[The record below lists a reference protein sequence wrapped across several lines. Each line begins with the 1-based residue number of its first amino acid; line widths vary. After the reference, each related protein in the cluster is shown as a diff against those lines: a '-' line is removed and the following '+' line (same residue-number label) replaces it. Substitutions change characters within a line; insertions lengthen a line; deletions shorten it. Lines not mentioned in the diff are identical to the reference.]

1 MGLGDSLK
9 KFIPM
14 KKKDSKKKGDKSK
27 KTVNKKTTKT
37 TKKGATGSATRKRAV
52 PAHHL
57 TQAEKRYI
65 DEYNKKREQYK
76 EDGLSEQEYITKRK
90 ANDAELEQRAKE
102 IVAKKRAAQAA
113 KK

>member
-1 MGLGDSLK
+1 M
-9 KFIPM
+9 KFAFVP
-14 KKKDSKKKGDKSK
+14 KNPFSKKDSKKKPAKTTSK
-27 KTVNKKTTKT
+27 KS
-37 TKKGATGSATRKRAV
+37 TKKAGATGSVTKNRTV
-52 PAHHL
+52 PAHHV
-57 TQAEKRYI
+57 THAEKRYM

-76 EDGLSEQEYITKRK
+76 EDGLSEQDYIAKRK